1 MAILYIAKCPTSKVN
16 LGEKKIALAEIKK
29 KVKPRR
35 QLKVA
40 IHPVDTD

>member
-1 MAILYIAKCPTSKVN
+1 MVQKKAK
-16 LGEKKIALAEIKK
+16 KKIVSAEIK

-40 IHPVDTD
+40 IHPVD